1 MEMKGCVISA
11 SKVPQKKI
19 SFFRVAKALIFLT
32 ALLAGVV
39 QCGWIDGNLIACA

>member
-11 SKVPQKKI
+11 SKVPIKK
-19 SFFRVAKALIFLT
+19 SFLRVAKALIFLT